1 MNNVE
6 AGQNLIQEAE
16 EYFEEVERAFI
27 RNSWNIVVRKSQEVV
42 ELAQK
47 GVLKILGI
55 EYPKVHDPSDFFIK
69 ILEKR
74 GIPLSSEDSLKI
86 ASISAELAG
95 KRAPAFYFEKNFSAL
110 DAKEAK
116 AGAEFVLKVVKSISG
131 KIPLN

>member
-6 AGQNLIQEAE
+6 AGQNLIQEAG

-74 GIPLSSEDSLKI
+74 GIPLSPEDPLKI

-95 KRAPAFYFEKNFSAL
+95 KRAPAFILLRSSC
-110 DAKEAK
+110 D
-116 AGAEFVLKVVKSISG
+116 
-131 KIPLN
+131 